1 VTGESL
7 LMLHFE
13 RRRTMRLIDTN
24 DPVARRKA
32 AIHYT
37 KIAAQAQRQAKRRRF
52 FRDPHFTFADMI
64 FCALL
69 TAMLA
74 ATVGFY
80 FGYMAAF
87 R

>member
-1 VTGESL
+1 
-7 LMLHFE
+7 
-13 RRRTMRLIDTN
+13 MRLIDTN
-24 DPVARRKA
+24 DPEQRRKA
-32 AIHYT
+32 SKHYT
-37 KIAAQAQRQAKRRRF
+37 RMAAQAQRQMKRRRF
-52 FRDPHFTFADMI
+52 FREPHFTFGDMI